1 LNFPVIT
8 TATSHFILSIMAFTG
23 TATHVATGAFQHGVR
38 RTIMLSVGVTLGA
51 QLGARL
57 SGRIRGDWILRSLA
71 IALALVGARLI
82 VLAM

>member
-1 LNFPVIT
+1 
-8 TATSHFILSIMAFTG
+8 MAFTG